1 MSLRGGVPT
10 STRCLTKV
18 TLCGVLTHLPSLRS
32 RELIHMGTT
41 DGKHLVYQVEAV
53 KSFGIHRRGQP
64 LFTAGSPGIPLSP
77 FSGCGG
83 ANGRKAAFPGT
94 RVLAGNLR
102 SHGTEGPRVLI
113 KRRGLQLPASNR
125 PFVQGTKWHLGPA
138 ITTTLSQRWLY
149 GPCFLGH
156 LSVEGK
162 KDHRISRDT
171 GEKPCHS
178 DWSVWASGPA
188 LFQQTSR
195 TDSQECSGRA
205 KLVTANSGEE
215 GRPTAGPRSGFC
227 YTRARPVTVF
237 AITTLASTQEHH
249 PAAPCFSAKGEGKE

>member
-18 TLCGVLTHLPSLRS
+18 TLCGVLTHLPSLMS
-32 RELIHMGTT
+32 SELIHMGTT

-94 RVLAGNLR
+94 GVLAGNLR

-113 KRRGLQLPASNR
+113 KRTGLQLPASNR
-125 PFVQGTKWHLGPA
+125 PFVQGMKWHLGPA

-162 KDHRISRDT
+162 KDHRISRT
-171 GEKPCHS
+171 QC
-178 DWSVWASGPA
+178 
-188 LFQQTSR
+188 
-195 TDSQECSGRA
+195 GRA
-205 KLVTANSGEE
+205 SSGTLEKSLATRT
-215 GRPTAGPRSGFC
+215 GVSGLLGQLCFNKHQGL
-227 YTRARPVTVF
+227 
-237 AITTLASTQEHH
+237 TLKIVLGVQN
-249 PAAPCFSAKGEGKE
+249 